1 MKGIVYNYEKKLD
14 KKQIFNLYNNSGW
27 TAYTDDMEKLM
38 KGIENSLEVITA
50 WNNEELVGLIRVV
63 GDGTTIIY
71 IQDILILPQYKRKG
85 IGSKLLKTIIDKYSD
100 VRQKVLL
107 TEDVEETRSFYEA
120 SGLYDSKEYGVVSF
134 VKFNW
139 SN

>member
-1 MKGIVYNYEKKLD
+1 MKGIVYNDEKKLD
-14 KKQIFNLYNNSGW
+14 KKQIFNLYHNSGW

-50 WNNEELVGLIRVV
+50 WNDEELVGLIRVV

-71 IQDILILPQYKRKG
+71 IQDILISPQYKRNG
-85 IGSKLLKTIIDKYSD
+85 IGSKLLKTIIDKYSN

-107 TEDVEETRSFYEA
+107 IEDVEETRSFYEA
-120 SGLYDSKEYGVVSF
+120 NGLYDSKEYGVVSF
-134 VKFNW
+134 VKFN
-139 SN
+139 

>member
-1 MKGIVYNYEKKLD
+1 MKSIIYKYEKKLD
-14 KKQIFNLYNNSGW
+14 KRQIFNLYHNSGW
-27 TAYTDDMEKLM
+27 TSYTDDMEKLM
-38 KGIENSLEVITA
+38 KGIENSLEVVTA

-85 IGSKLLKTIIDKYSD
+85 IGSKLLKIIIDKYSY

-120 SGLYDSKEYGVVSF
+120 NGLYDSKEYGVVSF
-134 VKFNW
+134 VKFN
-139 SN
+139 

>member
-134 VKFNW
+134 VKFN
-139 SN
+139 